1 MKLSINFQK
10 IFLKMEVIP
19 STSSVSGT
27 VNAPPSKSA
36 MQRAIACALLARGR
50 SELHNP
56 SLCDDAYAA
65 LNMAECLGATT
76 IKQDR
81 VIIVDGGY
89 KPHCNELFCGESGL
103 GARLFAPLASLNAGW
118 MQINGSG
125 SLLKRPM
132 NMLSETLGQMGVEV
146 ISRGGFLPLKI
157 RGPMKGGLAFVDG
170 SLSSQL
176 LTGLLIALPV
186 VKEDSRLIV
195 RDLKSKPYIDLTID
209 ILNHF
214 GVELINENYSLFSI
228 PGSQEY
234 KASSY
239 KVEGD
244 WSGAAFLLV
253 LAALAGDIRVKG
265 LSPGSTQSDRKVLDV
280 LRDAGAHVEISAGEV
295 RVRKAALKPFTADLS
310 DCPDLAPPLAVLAS
324 FCHGKSIISG
334 TERLKVKESDR
345 GSALMKE
352 MSALGVRIMNYD
364 NRIEIEGP
372 SLISKGRVNS
382 HGDHRISMALTI
394 LSVASGG
401 KVSVS
406 GAESVNKSY
415 PSFHDDLGKLGVTI
429 NISE

>member
-1 MKLSINFQK
+1 MKLFINFQK
-10 IFLKMEVIP
+10 IFLKMEVMP
-19 STSSVSGT
+19 LSSSVSGT

-50 SELHNP
+50 SEIHNP

-65 LNMAECLGATT
+65 LKMAECLGAATAR
-76 IKQDR
+76 QDKM
-81 VIIVDGGY
+81 IIVDGGY
-89 KPHCNELFCGESGL
+89 KPQCSELFCGESGL

-118 MQINGSG
+118 MEIRGSG
-125 SLLKRPM
+125 SLLERPM
-132 NMLSETLGQMGVEV
+132 NMLSDTLGQMGVEV
-146 ISRGGFLPLKI
+146 ISKGGFLPMKI
-157 RGPMKGGLAFVDG
+157 RGPIKGGLAFVDG

-214 GVELINENYSLFSI
+214 GVEIINENYSLFSI
-228 PGSQEY
+228 PGGQEY
-234 KASSY
+234 KPSSY
-239 KVEGD
+239 TVEGD

-265 LSPGSTQSDRKVLDV
+265 LSAGSTQSDRKVLDV
-280 LRDAGAHVEISAGEV
+280 LRDAGAELVVSTGEV
-295 RVRKAALKPFTADLS
+295 RVKKAVLKPFTADLS

-324 FCHGKSIISG
+324 FCPGKSIISG

-352 MSALGVRIMNYD
+352 MSALGVRIMNYE

-372 SLISKGRVNS
+372 SRLNEGRVDS

-394 LSVASGG
+394 LSVASGV
-401 KVSVS
+401 KVRIS

-415 PSFHDDLGKLGVTI
+415 PGFYDDLGKLGVSI
-429 NISE
+429 NLSE